1 MKRIG
6 LFLCLIIA
14 ITSIL
19 SAQNVIDAKKMSKHL
34 LEITSCKDVKTN
46 RNIKVLVSL
55 NVQCDANSFFA
66 NHNCKV
72 IDSIG
77 RIYIV
82 NIPLNK
88 VGELSLNDTIQRL
101 EAERMPKPAMNVTPQ
116 QVNASNVY
124 TGSALPQAY
133 TGAGV
138 VAGVFDCY
146 YDFTHPAF
154 YDAEGNLRIKYYY
167 DFHWQNEDG
176 TFGRVIALQ
185 QNKNPWT
192 NRQGFFIA
200 NIISIRYLKY
210 LLAKRMYCDQSY
222 EVISCLP
229 GRI

>member
-101 EAERMPKPAMNVTPQ
+101 EADVCQ
-116 QVNASNVY
+116 S
-124 TGSALPQAY
+124 
-133 TGAGV
+133 
-138 VAGVFDCY
+138 
-146 YDFTHPAF
+146 
-154 YDAEGNLRIKYYY
+154 
-167 DFHWQNEDG
+167 
-176 TFGRVIALQ
+176 LQ
-185 QNKNPWT
+185 
-192 NRQGFFIA
+192 
-200 NIISIRYLKY
+200 
-210 LLAKRMYCDQSY
+210 
-222 EVISCLP
+222 
-229 GRI
+229 